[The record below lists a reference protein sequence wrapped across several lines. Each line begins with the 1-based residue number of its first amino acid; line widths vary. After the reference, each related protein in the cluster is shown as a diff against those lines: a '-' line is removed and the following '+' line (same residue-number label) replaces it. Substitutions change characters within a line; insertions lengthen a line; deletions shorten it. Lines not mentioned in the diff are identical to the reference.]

1 MDNRSITDT
10 IGLEGF
16 AEMLFEKNGPDPDE
30 YEEVLRFVDMIK
42 ADEVEAFRQVMKP
55 ILTPAS
61 IIGFCYSK
69 PFGYSG
75 DFFII
80 EKIYQKFISTDSRYR
95 KWDEFAHRFPAVIAV
110 VNRKKLAIEVLRQ
123 FNEKASVEGE
133 KSVLIL
139 GSGPATEVNEYL
151 RDVQENHLVF
161 DMIDLD
167 QRAIDYAKNKN
178 REYLHCMRFENKN
191 VIRYLPEKQYDL
203 IWSAGLFD
211 YFKDKHFVFLLK
223 KFYEYVLPG
232 GEMIIGNFNVENP
245 SRKIM
250 EVLGDWFLFHRS
262 KEELLGFAHQAGIP
276 AEKASVLAEPIG
288 VNLFLRTVK

>member
-1 MDNRSITDT
+1 MERSIIDT
-10 IGLEGF
+10 IGFEAF
-16 AEMLFEKNGPDPDE
+16 AEMLFEKNGPDP
-30 YEEVLRFVDMIK
+30 EEFEDVLRFVDMIR
-42 ADEVEAFRQVMKP
+42 ADEVEAFRQAMKP

-61 IIGFCYSK
+61 IIGFCFSK

-80 EKIYQKFISTDSRYR
+80 EKIYQKYISTDSRFR

-110 VNRKKLAIEVLRQ
+110 VNRKKLAIEVLKEL
-123 FNEKASVEGE
+123 NEKAAGNT
-133 KSVLIL
+133 KNVLIL
-139 GSGPATEVNEYL
+139 GSGPVTEVYEYMKETP
-151 RDVQENHLVF
+151 ENSLVF
-161 DMIDLD
+161 DLLDLD

-178 REYLHCMRFENKN
+178 REFLHCMRFENKN
-191 VIRYLPEKQYDL
+191 VIRYVPEKQYDL

-223 KFYEYVLPG
+223 KFYEHVLPG

-262 KEELLGFAHQAGIP
+262 DEELLGFAQQAGIP

-288 VNLFLRTVK
+288 VNLFLRAVK

>member
-1 MDNRSITDT
+1 MDNRSIIDT
-10 IGLEGF
+10 IGFEAF

-30 YEEVLRFVDMIK
+30 YEDVLRFVDMIK
-42 ADEVEAFRQVMKP
+42 ADEVEAFRQAMKP

-80 EKIYQKFISTDSRYR
+80 EKIYQRFISSDSRYK

-110 VNRKKLAIEVLRQ
+110 VNRKKLAIEILNQ
-123 FNEKASVEGE
+123 LNERAAVDGE

-151 RDVQENHLVF
+151 RDAEENHLVF
-161 DMIDLD
+161 DLVDLD

-178 REYLHCMRFENKN
+178 RDYLHCMRFENKN
-191 VIRYLPEKQYDL
+191 VIRYVPENQYDL

-211 YFKDKHFVFLLK
+211 YFKDKHFVFLVK
-223 KFYEYVLPG
+223 KFYPCVKPG
-232 GEMIIGNFNVENP
+232 GELIIGNFSLENP

-262 KEELLGFAHQAGIP
+262 REELLNFASQAGIP
-276 AEKASVLAEPIG
+276 PSKASVLSEPIG
-288 VNLFLRTVK
+288 VNLFLRAVK